1 MRRSELDMRR
11 DGTQITQEEKTAVE
25 QSREGEGN
33 TRPRVGYNPRGTQNI
48 ALQWLT
54 EEKKS
59 QGGND
64 GHEEEEKVKNRYQAM
79 RRRER
84 VQRIKRRRRREAQ
97 TRRRR
102 VAAAWSKAQGDAI
115 KTIKACRGLKAATG
129 SNGYKAMR
137 QLGHAAP
144 HRE

>member
-33 TRPRVGYNPRGTQNI
+33 TTPRVGYNPRGTQNI

-59 QGGND
+59 KEGND
-64 GHEEEEKVKNRYQAM
+64 GHEEEEKVKNRYPAM

-84 VQRIKRRRRREAQ
+84 VQRIKRKRRGEGGEGVWEGGAGKE
-97 TRRRR
+97 TK
-102 VAAAWSKAQGDAI
+102 SGGCMK
-115 KTIKACRGLKAATG
+115 
-129 SNGYKAMR
+129 
-137 QLGHAAP
+137 
-144 HRE
+144 